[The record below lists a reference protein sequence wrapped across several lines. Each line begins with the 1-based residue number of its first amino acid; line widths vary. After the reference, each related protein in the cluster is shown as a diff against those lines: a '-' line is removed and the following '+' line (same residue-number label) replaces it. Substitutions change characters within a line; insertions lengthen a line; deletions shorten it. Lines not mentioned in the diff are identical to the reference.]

1 MESAHLLHCARI
13 AVPHDKVGKIH
24 AAACHMVFAG
34 RKTGG
39 EGTFID
45 PEVVER
51 LEPVVGRACLDAV
64 IGFELG
70 SVQGEEGSVW
80 AL

>member
-13 AVPHDKVGKIH
+13 AVPHGNIGKIH

-39 EGTFID
+39 GGTFID
-45 PEVVER
+45 PADVER
-51 LEPVVGRACLDAV
+51 LEPLVGQACLDAV
-64 IGFELG
+64 IGFELAN
-70 SVQGEEGSVW
+70 VQAEEGSVW
-80 AL
+80 AM

>member
-13 AVPHDKVGKIH
+13 AVPHGELGKIH

-45 PEVVER
+45 PALVEK
-51 LEPVVGRACLDAV
+51 LEPVVGKACLDAV
-64 IGFELG
+64 IGFELAK
-70 SVQGEEGSVW
+70 VHAEEGSVW